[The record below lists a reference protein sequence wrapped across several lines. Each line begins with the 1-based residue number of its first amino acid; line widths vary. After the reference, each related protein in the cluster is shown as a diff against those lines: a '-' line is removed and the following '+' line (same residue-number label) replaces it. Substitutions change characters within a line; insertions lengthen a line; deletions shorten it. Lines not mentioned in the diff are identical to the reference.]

1 MRRLITLLL
10 ILGTAAQLTAQIRD
24 SMVRHDTL
32 ANGLTYYVRAND
44 LPAGRAELR
53 LIVRAGSLQ
62 EDNDQ
67 QGLAHFVEHMAFN
80 GTELFPKNEL
90 IDYLESTGMRF
101 GPDLNAYTSFEE
113 TVYMLEVRT
122 KPVGK
127 LDTGLTILK
136 EWATELVFDPVEID
150 KERGVILSEWRTRL
164 NADQRQRRQIIPFL
178 YSGSRFAERLPIGNP
193 DLLENT
199 PPEAIIRYYQQWY
212 RPDLMSVIAVGDFDP
227 GAVEEAIRS
236 QFAPLRNPDTPS
248 EEMPTEVSGTET
260 FQYLIAADEE
270 APFVQVEWYRPLP
283 KQSLSDTA
291 AFRQNLMHALYNRL
305 MGARM
310 YEVQQSMSE
319 PPFTFASSVIT
330 RGLGEQP
337 QYLLSAFVAPEQ
349 LQTGF
354 RKVLETT
361 MQVREHGFVASEL
374 ERKKEELLV
383 RYRQAALEE
392 DAQRSA
398 TLAAQLAN
406 HALSGGPLLTRSQE
420 LARVREVLPTITL
433 RDINELLPK
442 WWSDPGSYLVLKT
455 PERLADQ
462 MPSADD
468 WQDMIREAERQSYD
482 PYLDSASDKPL
493 FRKDLPELTATLTY
507 RDTSLGVYE
516 YRLPNGAR
524 LVVRPTDFKQ
534 DEVLMAGFSPGGHS
548 VYSDAEYPNASTAA
562 TLIDQSGVGDFSITD
577 LTKKLTGST
586 VSVAPYIGEWHEGFN
601 GSASPRDLEELLQ
614 LVHLYATEP
623 RKDTMVLSSYRT
635 RQRSIL
641 ENILENP
648 YYFFGE
654 ASFQIRYGNHP
665 RRGIPTVEQLEA
677 LDPDRMLEI
686 YRERFADFS
695 DFTFVFVG
703 NLDLETFPHLAATYL
718 GSLPASRRDEGW
730 RDTGTRLVRGVID
743 STIVGGQAPKAIVE
757 INFHGDMRYT
767 SDQRYLYNSMLSL
780 VRIRLRERLREEM
793 GGVYG
798 VRVSGTVLPIPEPNY
813 RTAIRFDA
821 DPAEVDTL
829 IQLLYEELR
838 QLQSEPISDDYLQKI
853 TETQRQSQEEARA
866 TNGYWLGQLATRYR
880 NHIPLRGMQTA
891 VFEHFVHSLTAKDLQ
906 EVAQRYFDW
915 NNYIELVLQPAMPGM
930 R

>member
-10 ILGTAAQLTAQIRD
+10 LLGATFQLNAQIRD
-24 SMVRHDTL
+24 SLVRHDTL
-32 ANGLTYYVRAND
+32 PNGLTYYVRAND
-44 LPAGRAELR
+44 LPSGRAELR

-62 EDNDQ
+62 EDDDQ
-67 QGLAHFVEHMAFN
+67 RGLAHFVEHMAFN
-80 GTELFPKNEL
+80 GTRQFPKNEL

-122 KPVGK
+122 DPVGK
-127 LDTGLTILK
+127 LDTGLAILK
-136 EWATELVFDPVEID
+136 EWADGVVFDTEEIE
-150 KERGVILSEWRTRL
+150 KERGVVLSEWRTRL
-164 NADQRQRRQIIPFL
+164 NADQRQRQKIIPFL
-178 YSGSRFAERLPIGNP
+178 YGDSRYAERLPIGNP

-199 PPEAIIRYYQQWY
+199 PPAAIIRYYEEWY
-212 RPDLMSVIAVGDFDP
+212 RPDLMSVVAVGDFDP
-227 GAVEEAIRS
+227 ASVEHSIRS
-236 QFAPLRNPDTPS
+236 LFSSMETPKT
-248 EEMPTEVSGTET
+248 PTAAINTQVPETDT

-283 KQSLSDTA
+283 KQSLSDSA
-291 AFRQNLMHALYNRL
+291 AFRQKLMHALFNRL

-310 YEVQQSMSE
+310 YEMQQSMSE
-319 PPFTFASSVIT
+319 PPFTFASSLIS

-337 QYLLSAFVAPEQ
+337 QYLLSAFVSPEQ
-349 LQTGF
+349 LIPGFQT
-354 RKVLETT
+354 VLETT
-361 MQVREHGFVASEL
+361 MQVRQHGFVASEL
-374 ERKKEELLV
+374 ARKKEELLV
-383 RYRQAALEE
+383 RYEQAAQEE
-392 DAQRSA
+392 NSQRSA
-398 TLAAQLAN
+398 TLAAQLVH
-406 HALSGGPLLTRSQE
+406 HALTGAPFLTSRQSLEQ
-420 LARVREVLPTITL
+420 VREMVPTISL
-433 RDINELLPK
+433 ADVNALLPN
-442 WWSDPGSYLVLKT
+442 WWSEPGSYLVLKV
-455 PERLADQ
+455 PDRLADQ
-462 MPSADD
+462 MPSAQD
-468 WQDMIREAERQSYD
+468 WQELIQATERQFYATYQD
-482 PYLDSASDKPL
+482 LASDEPL
-493 FRKDLPELTATLTY
+493 FRKELPELTATLTF

-516 YRLPNGAR
+516 YRLPNGIR

-548 VYSDAEYPNASTAA
+548 VYSDDEYPNASTAA
-562 TLIDQSGVGDFSITD
+562 AIVDQSGVAHLSITE
-577 LTKKLTGST
+577 LTKKLTSST

-623 RKDTMVLSSYRT
+623 RQDTRVLSSYRT

-641 ENILENP
+641 ENILDNP

-665 RRGIPTVEQLEA
+665 RRGIPTLEQLEA
-677 LDPDRMLEI
+677 LDLDRMLEI
-686 YRERFADFS
+686 YRERFSDFS

-703 NLDLETFPHLAATYL
+703 NLDMETFPDLAATYL

-730 RDTGTRLVRGVID
+730 RDTGTRLVPGVID

-798 VRVSGTVLPIPEPNY
+798 VRVSGTILPIPEPNY

-821 DPAEVDTL
+821 DPEEVDTL
-829 IQLLYEELR
+829 IQLLYEEIR
-838 QLQSEPISDDYLQKI
+838 QLQSEPVPAEYLQKI

-880 NHIPLRGMQTA
+880 NHIPLRGMQPA

-906 EVAQRYFDW
+906 VAAQRYFDW
-915 NNYIELVLQPAMPGM
+915 NNYIQLVLQPAMPGL